1 MEVSQKITM
10 NKKIDLTE
18 GSEEVKINRAKKNM
32 LWFGIISL
40 TMSFAGLT
48 SAYVVSKERP
58 DWISSFEIPQAFY
71 ISLALIIASSLSV
84 HFALLSI
91 KKQQNR
97 LGMFLLIATFLLGS
111 LFVFFQ
117 FVGFSEII
125 ENGYNFTGPT
135 SSITTSFIYLVVLLH
150 VAHVFAGL
158 VSLLVVIYNHYK
170 QKYENG
176 KTLGVELAAT
186 FWHFVDVVWIYLF
199 LFLYFVR

>member
-1 MEVSQKITM
+1 
-10 NKKIDLTE
+10 
-18 GSEEVKINRAKKNM
+18 M
-32 LWFGIISL
+32 LLFGLISL

-58 DWISSFEIPQAFY
+58 DWISNFEIPQAFY
-71 ISLALIIASSLSV
+71 ISLALIVVSSFTI
-84 HFALLSI
+84 HFALRAIRKMQRS
-91 KKQQNR
+91 
-97 LGMFLLIATFLLGS
+97 LGMILLITTFSLGI
-111 LFVFFQ
+111 LFVIFQ

-125 ENGYNFTGPT
+125 KSGYNFTGPT

-158 VSLLVVIYNHYK
+158 VTLLIVIYNHYK
-170 QKYENG
+170 LKYENG

-199 LFLYFVR
+199 LFLYFVK